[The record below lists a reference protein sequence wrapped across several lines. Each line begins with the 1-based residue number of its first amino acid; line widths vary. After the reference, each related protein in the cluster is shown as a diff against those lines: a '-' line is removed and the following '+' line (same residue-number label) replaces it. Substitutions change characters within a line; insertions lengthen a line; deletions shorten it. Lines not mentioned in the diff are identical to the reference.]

1 MPTIEDR
8 KTASIFLSSYLDT
21 LGFYNGQWEF
31 NLGVSEITNFNVS
44 HLIYNRISIQ
54 FFSLGGFSNINISKW
69 NSSDDTLLLMATA
82 EACINGATEKNF
94 IKSFLKYHKLL
105 EEEKR
110 ASGIHTL
117 KMLKILKKKKKLSA
131 IPYSS
136 NAGGCGASMRT
147 GPIGA
152 YFWKPTDQKKLIE
165 TAIMSSRLTHNYPL
179 GFLGGMANALF
190 VSFALQNI
198 TPNKWCDKLIELN
211 ENGTIDDI
219 MEKTNIYKKYM
230 ENKNVFWDKWYQY
243 QENRLSKMNYLTDY
257 PMQLA
262 KEKEFSPQI
271 YGKNKTNFSK
281 WGANGSDSVMI
292 AYDSLLLC
300 RGSWDSL
307 VYFSTLHFGDNDTT
321 GTIAGGFYGA
331 MYGFQNTD
339 FNKMKQLEFYP
350 EIKKITD
357 KIN

>member
-21 LGFYNGQWEF
+21 LGFFNGNWEF
-31 NLGVSEITNFNVS
+31 NFGNNPITNINLC
-44 HLIYNRISIQ
+44 HIINNHIHND
-54 FFSLGGFSNINISKW
+54 FFIKGGFSNINISKW

-82 EACINGATEKNF
+82 EACLNGSTEKDF
-94 IKSFLKYHKLL
+94 IKSFLKYKNMLDDD
-105 EEEKR
+105 KR
-110 ASGIHTL
+110 ASGNHTL

-131 IPYSS
+131 IPYTSG
-136 NAGGCGASMRT
+136 AGGCGASMRT

-152 YFWKPTDQKKLIE
+152 YYWKPSDQKLIE

-179 GFLGGMANALF
+179 GFLGGMTNALF

-198 TPNKWCDKLIELN
+198 SPTKWCDKLIELN
-211 ENGTIDDI
+211 ENETIDNI
-219 MEKTNIYKKYM
+219 MKNTNIYEKYM
-230 ENKNVFWDKWYQY
+230 DDKDIFWDKWYEY
-243 QENRLSKMNYLTDY
+243 QEKR
-257 PMQLA
+257 LA
-262 KEKEFSPQI
+262 KLSNTNTPMDLVKEKIFSPQI
-271 YGKNKTNFSK
+271 YGKNLTDYSK

-292 AYDSLLLC
+292 AYDCLLLC
-300 RGSWDSL
+300 KGSWDSL
-307 VYFSTLHFGDNDTT
+307 IFFSTLHFGDNDTT
-321 GTIAGGFYGA
+321 GTIAGGLYGA

-350 EIKKITD
+350 EIKTITD